1 MPLAQPL
8 YDYSYH
14 FIQAEVRRDDIEPIR
29 TDEVMVTYDASS
41 ANLSAITMYNLNHIT
56 GETATVLDLSLIHIY
71 LTLDILR
78 KRPDGYH
85 DLRMV
90 MQSIALHDTVT
101 VRTETG
107 DGDIT
112 VRTDRE
118 DLPGGPGNI
127 AWKAARAF
135 YDAVG
140 MENGCLLYTSG
151 SGGMRLLSCLM

>member
-1 MPLAQPL
+1 MKSMTLPA
-8 YDYSYH
+8 Y
-14 FIQAEVRRDDIEPIR
+14 AK
-29 TDEVMVTYDASS
+29 
-41 ANLSAITMYNLNHIT
+41 LN
-56 GETATVLDLSLIHIY
+56 

-127 AWKAARAF
+127 AWKAARA
-135 YDAVG
+135 
-140 MENGCLLYTSG
+140 
-151 SGGMRLLSCLM
+151 LSLIHI

>member
-1 MPLAQPL
+1 MKSMTLPA
-8 YDYSYH
+8 Y
-14 FIQAEVRRDDIEPIR
+14 AK
-29 TDEVMVTYDASS
+29 
-41 ANLSAITMYNLNHIT
+41 LN
-56 GETATVLDLSLIHIY
+56 

-118 DLPGGPGNI
+118 DLPGGHGEWRHGDPAGKAHPHAGGNG
-127 AWKAARAF
+127 WR
-135 YDAVG
+135 
-140 MENGCLLYTSG
+140 
-151 SGGMRLLSCLM
+151 